1 MPHTKSAE
9 KRNRQT
15 EKRNLRN
22 RLVKKNLKSSLRDAQ
37 DAIKAGDAG
46 KTTAA
51 INAANKRLDK
61 AAAHKNIHKN
71 KANRLKSRLAKR
83 LNKAKA
89 ATAAK

>member
-22 RLVKKNLKSSLRDAQ
+22 RAVKKNLKASIRDAH
-37 DAIKAGDAG
+37 DVIKAGDAD
-46 KTTAA
+46 KSKLAIVAA
-51 INAANKRLDK
+51 HKRLDK
-61 AAAHKNIHKN
+61 AAAHKNIHTN

-83 LNKAKA
+83 LNKAKPKA
-89 ATAAK
+89 AA